1 MENIEL
7 GDGSAM
13 VRISAEEMRAMTRDG
28 SQICVVTTAQLEA
41 LAEQS
46 AKKMLD
52 QMERAKMA
60 EDWLP
65 MKTAAKLINLSL
77 PTFKKIVDTGK
88 IKFSLVKGRYLF
100 KRRDIEVYMEGRVP
114 GVCDII
120 PKEAEEC
127 AGR

>member
-13 VRISAEEMRAMTRDG
+13 VRISAEEVRAMTRDG

-41 LAEQS
+41 LAEQT
-46 AKKMLD
+46 AKMILLQVEKA
-52 QMERAKMA
+52 RMA

-65 MKTAAKLINLSL
+65 MKVAAKLVNLSY
-77 PTFKKIVDTGK
+77 PTFKKIMADGK
-88 IKFSLVKGRYLF
+88 IKFSLVKGRYMF

-114 GVCDII
+114 GVCRII

-127 AGR
+127 AE